1 MTEPKLPLLTRHFSL
16 AELIVTN
23 TGLDN
28 WPSDVIRV
36 RLRRLA
42 QYLEQVRAKCGGRA
56 LIITSGYRSAA
67 VNLAVGGSPTSAH
80 LKGYAA
86 DIKIHRGLDGDLIGA
101 IRSLGGFDQ
110 LIYEPSRGIVHVS
123 IDPRQRGQVKTLT
136 ARGYVNGIDSW
147 GWHRTGGQTPPSPHA

>member
-1 MTEPKLPLLTRHFSL
+1 MMQPKLPLLTRHFSL

-28 WPSDVIRV
+28 WPSDVIRQ
-36 RLRRLA
+36 RLRKLA
-42 QYLEQVRAKCGGRA
+42 QYLEQVREKCGGRA

-67 VNLAVGGSPTSAH
+67 VNRAVGGSVTSAH
-80 LKGYAA
+80 RKGWAA
-86 DIKIHRGLDGDLIGA
+86 DIQLHRGLDSDLIGA
-101 IRSLGGFDQ
+101 IRALGGFDQ

-123 IDPRQRGQVKTLT
+123 IDPRQRGQILTLT

-147 GWHRTGGQTPPSPHA
+147 GWHRDGGQTPPSPST